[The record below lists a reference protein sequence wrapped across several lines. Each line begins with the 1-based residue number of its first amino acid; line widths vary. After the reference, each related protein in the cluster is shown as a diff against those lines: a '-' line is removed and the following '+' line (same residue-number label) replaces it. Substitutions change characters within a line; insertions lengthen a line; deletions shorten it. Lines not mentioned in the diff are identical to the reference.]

1 MVKKADA
8 DDDGEDDDEVA
19 ESNDPHFEPIV
30 PLPDL
35 VEVKT
40 GEEGDEVLFTSR
52 SKLYRFDDAWKERG
66 KRASFEDVRQREIH
80 ASPLLI

>member
-1 MVKKADA
+1 MAKKADA
-8 DDDGEDDDEVA
+8 DEDGEEDDEVA

-66 KRASFEDVRQREIH
+66 TGSRTRV
-80 ASPLLI
+80 